1 MDLEKRYELCV
12 RNLQEIIT
20 PSELKTLLETTEHP
34 KGYVGFECSGLM
46 HIGTALIVGRK
57 MLDWVEAGFHFTI
70 FLADWHSWI
79 NNKLGGILENIRIGG
94 EYFKDCFKA
103 LGLTEDRVRYLWAS
117 DLVDSSDYWA
127 IVVRVMKNSTLRRI
141 QRALPIMGR
150 SLDVDDVE
158 AAWLLYPAMQASDI
172 FAMDLD
178 CACGGMDQRKV
189 HMLARDVAPKL
200 GFKTP
205 VCLHSPLLPG
215 LRGEAVSG
223 VFDEDEDVNRS
234 IRTKMSKSI
243 AQGAIW
249 VNDEPDVIREKYRMA
264 YCPPKQAE
272 GNPVLEHARLIVFPH
287 LGVLD
292 IDRPSKY
299 GGPITVES
307 YAELEKLYISGE
319 LHPLDLKNAVA
330 EAVIKIL
337 EPVRR
342 YFKNHPENLERL
354 RELQVTR

>member
-1 MDLEKRYELCV
+1 LDLEKRYQLCV
-12 RNLQEIIT
+12 RNLQEVIT
-20 PSELKTLLETTEHP
+20 PEELRALLETTEHP

-46 HIGTALIVGRK
+46 HIGTALVVGKK
-57 MLDWVEAGFHFTI
+57 MLDWVEAGFNFTI

-79 NNKLGGILENIRIGG
+79 NNKLRGVLENIRIGG
-94 EYFKDCFKA
+94 EYFRECFEA
-103 LGLTEDRVRYLWAS
+103 LGLRGRRVRYLWAS

-127 IVVRVMKNSTLRRI
+127 TVVRVMKSATLRRVK
-141 QRALPIMGR
+141 RALPIMGR
-150 SLDVDDVE
+150 SLDAEDVE

-172 FAMDLD
+172 FMMNLD
-178 CACGGMDQRKV
+178 CACAGMDQRKV

-215 LRGEAVSG
+215 LRGESVSG
-223 VFDEDEDVNRS
+223 VFDEDEAVDRS
-234 IRTKMSKSI
+234 IKMKMSKSI
-243 AQGAIW
+243 QHGAVW
-249 VNDEPDVIREKYRMA
+249 VNDEPEVIREKYRMA
-264 YCPPKQAE
+264 YCPPKAVE
-272 GNPVLEHARLIVFPH
+272 RNPVLEHARLLVFPH
-287 LGVLD
+287 LGVLEVE
-292 IDRPSKY
+292 RPSKY

-307 YAELEKLYISGE
+307 YGELRKLYTSGE
-319 LHPLDLKNAVA
+319 LHPLDLKRAVA

-342 YFKNHPENLERL
+342 YFDRHPENLERL